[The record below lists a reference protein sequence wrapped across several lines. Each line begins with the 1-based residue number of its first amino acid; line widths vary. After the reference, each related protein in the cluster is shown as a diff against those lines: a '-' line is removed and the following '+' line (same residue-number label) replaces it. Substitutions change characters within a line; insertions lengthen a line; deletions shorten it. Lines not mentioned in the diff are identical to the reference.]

1 MYETKIPCP
10 AAGAV
15 VNVSVLPLTVAP
27 LAVVKLPLAT
37 VA

>member
-1 MYETKIPCP
+1 MYSTKIPCP

-15 VNVSVLPLTVAP
+15 VNVSVLALIVAP
-27 LAVVKLPLAT
+27 VALLKLPLAT